1 MINDK
6 CGVFGITGTR
16 NAAVLTYFGLYA
28 LQHRG
33 QESTGIA
40 VTDGEMITARKGM
53 GKVDEV
59 FPDIEAI
66 KDLKGRIA
74 IGHNRY
80 STTGES
86 GVGNIQP
93 LMINSRFGQLALGHN
108 GNLTNYRRFREQM
121 EAKGSIF
128 ATTSDTE
135 LILHLIAKSKQKR
148 IELALA
154 DALKRVTGAYSLIML
169 TGHNLIA
176 ARDPSGVRPLAL
188 GKLRKSWVVASET
201 CAFDIIGASYIRD
214 IEPGEILVA
223 NGGGLKS
230 YKLLPKKPHAF
241 CIFEFI
247 YFSRPDSMIF
257 GINVDKVRRRFG
269 RQLAKE
275 HPVDA
280 DRVISV
286 PDSANTA
293 ALGYAEGTGIR
304 YEMGL
309 IRNHYVGRTF
319 IEPAQKIRDLDVR
332 IKFNPIRG
340 VLNDRRVVLVDDSL
354 VRGTTSKKLVK
365 MIRDAGAKEVHV
377 RISSPPVVSPCF
389 YGIDM
394 PTKAELIGSNR
405 NVEAIRKYLDA
416 DSLGYLSI
424 EGMLGLEAL
433 PDEGFCR
440 ACFTGKYTIPIT

>member
-16 NAAVLTYFGLYA
+16 NAAILTYFGLYA

-40 VTDGEMITARKGM
+40 ANDGGAINAVRGM

-59 FPDIEAI
+59 FSNIDILKE
-66 KDLKGRIA
+66 LKGRIA

-86 GVGNIQP
+86 ATVNIQP
-93 LMINSRFGQLALGHN
+93 LLINCRFGQLALGHN
-108 GNLTNYRRFREQM
+108 GNLTNYGRLRKKM
-121 EAKGSIF
+121 ETKGSIF
-128 ATTSDTE
+128 ALTSDTE
-135 LILHLIAKSKQKR
+135 LILHLIAKSRQKK

-154 DALKRVTGAYSLIML
+154 DALNKVTGAYSLVML
-169 TGHNLIA
+169 TGQNLVA

-201 CAFDIIGASYIRD
+201 CAFDIIGAKYIRD

-223 NGGGLKS
+223 NGDGLKS
-230 YKLLPKKPHAF
+230 YKILPKRPHAF

-247 YFSRPDSMIF
+247 YFSRPDSLIF
-257 GINVDKVRRRFG
+257 GINVDKVRRRLG
-269 RQLAKE
+269 RQLARE
-275 HPVDA
+275 HPVEA

-286 PDSANTA
+286 PDSSNTA
-293 ALGYAEGTGIR
+293 ALGYAEAAGIR

-319 IEPAQKIRDLDVR
+319 IEPTQKIRDLDVK

-340 VLNDRRVVLVDDSL
+340 ALKNRRIVLVDDSI

-365 MIRDAGAKEVHV
+365 MIRQAGAREVHV
-377 RISSPPVVSPCF
+377 RISSPPVISPCY

-394 PTKAELIGSNR
+394 PTKKELIASSR
-405 NVEAIRKYLDA
+405 SVESIRRYLNA
-416 DSLGYLSI
+416 DSLGYLSS
-424 EGMLGLEAL
+424 EGMLSLEAL
-433 PDEGFCR
+433 PKQGFCH
-440 ACFTGKYTIPIT
+440 ACFSGKYTIPVR